1 MTESLANIDS
11 NENATSLTE
20 KEDKTTLKEGH
31 FYTVI
36 DGKPVVLERDPDDT
50 LRKVRLM
57 QEAIETAT
65 KIQKKMRKLMNGYKP
80 DLTLVCSALVA
91 HAARNEEEAELAVA
105 KFFRNITLNM
115 D

>member
-1 MTESLANIDS
+1 MSESLTCTDSDKNIR
-11 NENATSLTE
+11 SLTDH
-20 KEDKTTLKEGH
+20 EDKTTLKEGH

-91 HAARNEEEAELAVA
+91 HAARNEDEAELAVA

-115 D
+115 E